1 MQEVKPHLS
10 FQPQNATAAIDIPLK
25 KQNSSRITRK
35 SVSTEKETVFFPECS
50 LQMEN
55 GRDVSTISNEVAV
68 AKVKSSYTF
77 WRESSLDLKSV
88 SEVVQFPLEIQTVT
102 DHSCLT
108 RTGLQVDSIFE

>member
-25 KQNSSRITRK
+25 QKNSSRITRK

-55 GRDVSTISNEVAV
+55 GSDVSTISNEVAV

-88 SEVVQFPLEIQTVT
+88 SEVVQFSLEIQTVT